1 MENRITRETLMMSIA
16 HLIAL
21 RGSCQRKKV
30 GAVITLDN
38 RIISTGYNGPLPSDD
53 ACSALFCDKNKSCT
67 KSIHAE
73 MNAISFAARKGL
85 KLEGASLYCTT
96 APCKNCAVA
105 IIQAGLQRVHYCQEY
120 TDNTGIELL
129 KKSSIFVV
137 QEKDFNF
144 TFEIIKD
151 GNIYSQI

>member
-1 MENRITRETLMMSIA
+1 MRVTRETLMMSIA

-21 RGSCQRKKV
+21 RGSCERKKV

-38 RIISTGYNGPLPSDD
+38 RIISTGYNGPLASDD
-53 ACSALFCDKNKSCT
+53 ACSSLSCDKTKSCT

-73 MNAISFAARKGL
+73 MNAIAFAARKGL

-96 APCKNCAVA
+96 APCRNCAIA

-137 QEKDFNF
+137 QEKNYKFNF
-144 TFEIIKD
+144 EIEKD